1 MNARILLV
9 EDDSA
14 LAQILTL
21 HFEEGGHE
29 VFHAP
34 TLKLARQLIAEKQP
48 DLVILDQGLPDGKG
62 IDFLLSLERDGLDMA
77 VVMMTAQHDL
87 DLAIAAIQAGAFDFV
102 HKPITTEE
110 LEHTVKIALEH
121 RRLTRQV
128 EVLSTSQAGV
138 NDLPKLLGR
147 SEAMLSIS
155 KDIALVAQSQTRVL
169 ITGES
174 GTGKELIARAIYNHS
189 RCAGV
194 FLALNCAALVDNLL
208 ESELF
213 GHERGAFTGAN
224 NRKSGKFELAA
235 NGILFLDE
243 IGEMALPLQAKLL
256 RVLQEGT
263 FERLGGS
270 QVLESN
276 ARVIAATNRDLA
288 VEVEEGRF
296 REDLFYRLNTIQIA
310 LPPLRDRKEDITML
324 VDGLLERICRNE
336 GLPLVSVTGGA
347 NALIKQYNWP
357 GNIRELE
364 NVLTQALIRGRGAP
378 ITAQHLSLPADILMA
393 HGGAGPATHTGPLQS
408 LDELEAGHIQL
419 VLDYC
424 AGHKGKSCEI
434 LKISRPALDRKIA
447 RYQLDVKAIKTNK
460 A

>member
-1 MNARILLV
+1 MKARILLV

-29 VFHAP
+29 VFHAAS
-34 TLKLARQLIAEKQP
+34 LKLARQLIDEKQP
-48 DLVILDQGLPDGKG
+48 DLVVLDQGLPDGRG
-62 IDFLLSLERDGLDMA
+62 IDFLVSLEREGLDMA
-77 VVMMTAQHDL
+77 VIMMTAQHDL
-87 DLAIAAIQAGAFDFV
+87 DLAIAAIQAGAFDFI

-121 RRLTRQV
+121 RQLRRQV
-128 EVLSTSQAGV
+128 EELSTSKAAI

-147 SEAMLSIS
+147 SEAMLNIS

-224 NRKSGKFELAA
+224 SRKSGKFELAA

-243 IGEMALPLQAKLL
+243 VGEMTLPLQAKLL

-263 FERLGGS
+263 FERLGGT
-270 QVLESN
+270 QMLESN

-288 VEVEEGRF
+288 VEVKEGRF
-296 REDLFYRLNTIQIA
+296 REDLLYRLNTIQIS
-310 LPPLRDRKEDITML
+310 LPPLRDRREDIPML
-324 VDGLLERICRNE
+324 VEGLLERICRNE
-336 GLPLVSVTGGA
+336 GLPLVSVTESA
-347 NALIKQYNWP
+347 KALINQYAWP

-364 NVLTQALIRGRGAP
+364 NVLTQALLRGRGAP
-378 ITAQHLSLPADILMA
+378 IDEQHLSLPSPS
-393 HGGAGPATHTGPLQS
+393 GAKSTQASMDTPLS
-408 LDELEAGHIQL
+408 LDEMEARHIQF
-419 VLDYC
+419 VLNHC
-424 AGHKGKSCEI
+424 SGHKGKSCEI
-434 LKISRPALDRKIA
+434 LKISRPALDRKIE
-447 RYQLDVKAIKTNK
+447 RYQLAVKDKKVKA
-460 A
+460 

>member
-1 MNARILLV
+1 
-9 EDDSA
+9 
-14 LAQILTL
+14 
-21 HFEEGGHE
+21 
-29 VFHAP
+29 
-34 TLKLARQLIAEKQP
+34 
-48 DLVILDQGLPDGKG
+48 
-62 IDFLLSLERDGLDMA
+62 
-77 VVMMTAQHDL
+77 
-87 DLAIAAIQAGAFDFV
+87 
-102 HKPITTEE
+102 
-110 LEHTVKIALEH
+110 
-121 RRLTRQV
+121 
-128 EVLSTSQAGV
+128 
-138 NDLPKLLGR
+138 LGR

-310 LPPLRDRKEDITML
+310 LPPLRDRKEDIPML

-336 GLPLVSVTGGA
+336 GLPLVSVTKEA
-347 NALIKQYNWP
+347 DALIKQYNWP

-378 ITAQHLSLPADILMA
+378 IGEQHLSLPAHLLTT
-393 HGGAGPATHTGPLQS
+393 HGESGSAANTGLLLS
-408 LDELEAGHIQL
+408 LGELEAGHIQF

-424 AGHKGKSCEI
+424 AGHKGKACEV
-434 LKISRPALDRKIA
+434 LKISRPALDRKIE
-447 RYQLDVKAIKTNK
+447 RYQLDVKAMKTKK